1 MIDAEAVAL
10 PDSFLNSEQIRATL
24 NRGLAGQFRGARV
37 LVLIPDHTRTL
48 PLPQLFRL
56 LVDVLQDAKQ
66 LDFMVALGTHPP
78 LDEDRLN
85 RLAGITREE
94 RETTCR
100 HIRLLNHVWD
110 DPTELLE
117 IGSLSQEQIK
127 EIAGDVWHPSLGG
140 DMPITINRHIL
151 EYDQIVI
158 LGPTFPHEV
167 AGFSGGAKYLFPGI
181 SGAEI
186 IGVTHWLGALVG
198 VMDMIGIKDTPV
210 REMLHAAAAFVPR
223 PVLLIALVVVGE
235 DLAGMFIGDLV
246 SAWNAAADLSKERHI
261 LWFDKPFERVLSWAP
276 PMYDDLWTAAKAM
289 YKLEPVVADGGE
301 VIVYAPHLEVV
312 SPVHGKY
319 IYQIGYHVLPY
330 FLEQWD
336 KFENYPLGVLAHST
350 HLRGAGRY
358 KNGIEMPRIDVTLAS
373 QIPQADCERL
383 ALGYRNPE
391 EIDVN
396 QWKDRED
403 VKKSDHRHPSGS

>member
-48 PLPQLFRL
+48 PLPSLFRL

-85 RLAGITREE
+85 RLVGITREE
-94 RETTCR
+94 RETTYR

-140 DMPITINRHIL
+140 DVPITINRHIL

-210 REMLHAAAAFVPR
+210 REICPSPCAVNR
-223 PVLLIALVVVGE
+223 
-235 DLAGMFIGDLV
+235 
-246 SAWNAAADLSKERHI
+246 
-261 LWFDKPFERVLSWAP
+261 
-276 PMYDDLWTAAKAM
+276 T
-289 YKLEPVVADGGE
+289 GGC
-301 VIVYAPHLEVV
+301 
-312 SPVHGKY
+312 
-319 IYQIGYHVLPY
+319 
-330 FLEQWD
+330 
-336 KFENYPLGVLAHST
+336 
-350 HLRGAGRY
+350 R
-358 KNGIEMPRIDVTLAS
+358 
-373 QIPQADCERL
+373 
-383 ALGYRNPE
+383 
-391 EIDVN
+391 
-396 QWKDRED
+396 
-403 VKKSDHRHPSGS
+403 